1 MKKYISSIKTSFSYS
16 CISYLKKKNLS
27 HALLY
32 IKKHNLII
40 LTRSLEKKKNRIMK
54 EICNKK

>member
-1 MKKYISSIKTSFSYS
+1 MKKYI
-16 CISYLKKKNLS
+16 KNLS

-32 IKKHNLII
+32 KKKHNLII